1 MCPKDVPRLQK
12 PGFELIFSTVSAVY
26 IAFHKVTKIVCILSL
41 AERLIHMRVCKHGC
55 EVKMFCCARGN
66 HTSRNLKK
74 RFVLNNWTSLLYLP
88 IFLLAET

>member
-12 PGFELIFSTVSAVY
+12 PGFDLIFSTVSAVY

-41 AERLIHMRVCKHGC
+41 AERLIRMRVCKHGC

-66 HTSRNLKK
+66 HTSMNLKK
-74 RFVLNNWTSLLYLP
+74 KICV
-88 IFLLAET
+88 E